1 MYELKS
7 VAKELNSK
15 MVITP
20 SPGITLGVQQ
30 SLRERLAVQLRCVLQ
45 GDKGTPTLNDGC
57 IDIKLSGDGT
67 CVGRNFHVLNFTF
80 TLVNETQ
87 ASSVAG
93 HHTIAILELREHY
106 DELAAGLPDI
116 AQEVSELQEIEVD
129 GKSYALRYYLG
140 GDWKFLA
147 LVCGLNAANADY
159 SCIWC
164 KCHSKDR
171 WNMQLK
177 WSLSDTSKGARSI
190 EEIKTLSKKPAKQQY
205 GCNDPLF

>member
-1 MYELKS
+1 MMNWQRSTGYSSRSKQTSRNRSRWELICTS
-7 VAKELNSK
+7 
-15 MVITP
+15 
-20 SPGITLGVQQ
+20 
-30 SLRERLAVQLRCVLQ
+30 
-45 GDKGTPTLNDGC
+45 
-57 IDIKLSGDGT
+57 
-67 CVGRNFHVLNFTF
+67 
-80 TLVNETQ
+80 
-87 ASSVAG
+87 
-93 HHTIAILELREHY
+93 IL
-106 DELAAGLPDI
+106 
-116 AQEVSELQEIEVD
+116 
-129 GKSYALRYYLG
+129 LG

-205 GCNDPLF
+205 GCKRLPLFESIPMDRVIIDTSPGQHYNKIQSLPAGTV